1 MPVFSHNLLIFW
13 HCMVHTMT
21 DKSLAHWEL
30 LSEDLSAQHCLPI
43 SETFVNKVVWG
54 MTHPTARVTPLSGSR
69 FADTSQN
76 LAISISGSRFL
87 SMSVAIARH
96 HGEEEIQA
104 LLTLGLFIS
113 IVNACKPF

>member
-54 MTHPTARVTPLSGSR
+54 MMHPTARVTPLSGSR

-76 LAISISGSRFL
+76 VAKLLQKSL
-87 SMSVAIARH
+87 SKRVVLVAINWVKIAK
-96 HGEEEIQA
+96 QS
-104 LLTLGLFIS
+104 L
-113 IVNACKPF
+113 